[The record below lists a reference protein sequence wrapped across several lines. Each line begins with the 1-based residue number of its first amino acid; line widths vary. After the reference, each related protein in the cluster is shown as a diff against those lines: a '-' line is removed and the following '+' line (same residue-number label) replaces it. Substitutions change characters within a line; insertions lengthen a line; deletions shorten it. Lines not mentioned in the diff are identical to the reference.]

1 MLDPDIK
8 DKFDR
13 VFQLLALQ
21 KRVFTSMEN
30 QIKTLS
36 RGSTQTRDHI
46 VMNFSDDIEA
56 AVREI
61 VNTLG

>member
-21 KRVFTSMEN
+21 KRAITSMEN
-30 QIKTLS
+30 QIKL
-36 RGSTQTRDHI
+36 RGSAQTRDHFG
-46 VMNFSDDIEA
+46 MNFSDDIEA

-61 VNTLG
+61 VDTLG

>member
-1 MLDPDIK
+1 MLDPGIK

-21 KRVFTSMEN
+21 KRAITSMEN

-36 RGSTQTRDHI
+36 RGSAQTRGNI

-61 VNTLG
+61 MYTLG

>member
-21 KRVFTSMEN
+21 KRAITSMEN
-30 QIKTLS
+30 QIRTLS
-36 RGSTQTRDHI
+36 RGSAQSRDHI

-61 VNTLG
+61 VDTLG

>member
-1 MLDPDIK
+1 MLNSDIK
-8 DKFDR
+8 EKFDR
-13 VFQLLALQ
+13 LLQLLALQ
-21 KRVFTSMEN
+21 RRAITSMEN

-36 RGSTQTRDHI
+36 RGSAQTRAQI

-61 VNTLG
+61 MKTLG